1 MKRWHLVN
9 TTRVQSL
16 AEHQFG
22 VAILASEIAQR
33 MGLVPQTVANVAA
46 AALLHDA
53 DEVRAGDIP
62 TPTKRRIKNHFGDD
76 AFDVALGEFALPQT
90 GDLPPMIRVI
100 IKCADHLESL
110 VFLSEHRVGRHAD
123 AVMDDIAHDA
133 EVYFSEAGEPGRIA
147 AKLWSELQN
156 AVYEV

>member
-33 MGLVPQTVANVAA
+33 MGLAPQIVANVAA

-53 DEVRAGDIP
+53 DEVRTGDIP
-62 TPTKRRIKNHFGDD
+62 TPTKKRIKSHFGCD
-76 AFDVALGEFALPQT
+76 AFDVALGEFALPHT
-90 GDLPPMIRVI
+90 GGLPPAIHTI
-100 IKCADHLESL
+100 IKCADYLESL
-110 VFLSEHRVGRHAD
+110 VFLAEHKVGRHAD
-123 AVMDDIAHDA
+123 AVMDDIGHDA
-133 EVYFSEAGEPGRIA
+133 DTYFTQAGEAGAVA
-147 AKLWSELQN
+147 ASLWSELQN
-156 AVYEV
+156 AVYEI